1 MPLIKYFGFVGSA
14 LVLLLIGLAWCF
26 PQPLSEPPGG
36 VIDRPA
42 IRIASAEK
50 LPERVIIDT
59 SLPTIVS
66 PSSVLEF
73 AERWPQATVA
83 DVNPV
88 PKPAIRAPVGDES
101 TKQKIAKRERSKKV
115 AVHRAAPKAHIESA
129 RNDKANIESARND
142 KVPTSS
148 AVTSSP
154 AVTSLSLL
162 DILKEGFGQTQAK
175 LMAGLEPLTAYV
187 SKPRPEIR

>member
-14 LVLLLIGLAWCF
+14 LVLLLIGSGWCF
-26 PQPLSEPPGG
+26 PRPSSEPPEPPGG
-36 VIDRPA
+36 VTDRPA
-42 IRIASAEK
+42 IRIASAER

-66 PSSVLEF
+66 PPSVLEF

-88 PKPAIRAPVGDES
+88 PKPATPAPISDVS
-101 TKQKIAKRERSKKV
+101 TKESSARRDRSKKA
-115 AVHRAAPKAHIESA
+115 AVHRAVP
-129 RNDKANIESARND
+129 KANIETTRND
-142 KVPTSS
+142 KVPTTS
-148 AVTSSP
+148 AITR
-154 AVTSLSLL
+154 LSLL
-162 DILKEGFGQTQAK
+162 DMLKEGLGQTQAK

-187 SKPRPEIR
+187 SKPRPETR